1 MPQARKPAR
10 PAAPAAA
17 GGVSAALAENAGRAA
32 QFLQA
37 LANPRRLATLCRL
50 AAGERTVGDL
60 AAEENLSLSA
70 LSQHL
75 ARLRA
80 DGLVATRRDGQTVHY
95 RLADRRVRAVIA
107 LLHREFC
114 SPRRA

>member
-1 MPQARKPAR
+1 MPAR
-10 PAAPAAA
+10 PAAMTAPTP
-17 GGVSAALAENAGRAA
+17 GALADNAGRAA

-37 LANPRRLATLCRL
+37 VANPRRLATLCRL
-50 AAGERTVGDL
+50 VGKERTVSEL

-75 ARLRA
+75 ARLRQ
-80 DGLVATRRDGQTVHY
+80 DGLVATRRDRQTIYY
-95 RLADRRVRAVIA
+95 RLADRRVRALIE

-114 SPRRA
+114 NPRSKS